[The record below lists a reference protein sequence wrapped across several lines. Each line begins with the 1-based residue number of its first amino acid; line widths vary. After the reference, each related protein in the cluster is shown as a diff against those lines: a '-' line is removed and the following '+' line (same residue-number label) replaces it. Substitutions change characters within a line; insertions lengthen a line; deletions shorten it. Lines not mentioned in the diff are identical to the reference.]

1 MQNRYIEAYE
11 KAQIKDKKVPS
22 FRAGDTL
29 KVGIIIKE
37 GDKSRIQHFEGICI
51 AVRGAGVNK
60 TFRVR
65 KIGANNVGVEKIF
78 PLYSE
83 GLDSIEVVR
92 KGSVRRAK
100 LYYLR
105 DRKGKAARIKE
116 LRKQDIGKESNKD
129 SVKKT
134 AESKA
139 TKSTTSSESAE

>member
-1 MQNRYIEAYE
+1 MQNRYIEAFE
-11 KAQIKDKKVPS
+11 KAQIKDKKVPQ

-29 KVGIIIKE
+29 KVGITIKE
-37 GDKSRIQHFEGICI
+37 GDKSRIQYFEGVCI
-51 AVRGAGVNK
+51 AVRGGGVNK
-60 TFRVR
+60 SFRVR
-65 KIGANNVGVEKIF
+65 KIGANNVGVEKTF

-116 LRKQDIGKESNKD
+116 LRKQDLGKD
-129 SVKKT
+129 S
-134 AESKA
+134 AKA
-139 TKSTTSSESAE
+139 TKAKSTESTESNESAN